1 MLSSPPPP
9 NAGTLRWLSWAATV
23 LCVLYI
29 LWAGQRLGEQ
39 RSAMVALVAGLGGP
53 LPRSTQIVLGVSPA
67 WRLAVEALLIAALLL
82 KEIRLKDP
90 LARLAATLVLFILAT
105 WLHDFLLTALFQ
117 PLWDTVN
124 KINS

>member
-9 NAGTLRWLSWAATV
+9 NTETLRRFSWAATV
-23 LCVLYI
+23 LSVLYI

-39 RSAMVALVAGLGGP
+39 RSAMVGLVAGLGGT
-53 LPRSTQIVLGVSPA
+53 LPRATQIVLGVSPT
-67 WRLAVEALLIAALLL
+67 WRLAVEALLIAALLV
-82 KEIRLKDP
+82 KEVRLKDP
-90 LARLAATLVLFILAT
+90 LARLATTLVLFILAT

-124 KINS
+124 TINS